1 MDRLKRQPA
10 VPSAGSNLSSHS
22 RLRTALPATPAY
34 VQMREVLLAY
44 LSAILL
50 DSVLERALVARRLS
64 AETLTAEQLSE
75 LASDVM
81 VGLRLFVPEERLP
94 QLMLELAEV
103 LGRAK

>member
-1 MDRLKRQPA
+1 
-10 VPSAGSNLSSHS
+10 
-22 RLRTALPATPAY
+22 
-34 VQMREVLLAY
+34 
-44 LSAILL
+44 LL